1 MNTFPRPLS
10 FALIATL
17 SACTGVIGTGSGPAT
32 EGGGAPG
39 TGATPGSKGAGGAGG
54 DTTTPGAGAGGGA
67 GGMTAPAA
75 TVGPGRLRRLTEGQL
90 TNSLTDII
98 GPVQLGDTQLDERL
112 GDDNF
117 FVVAASYF
125 SISAGATSAYHDA
138 LESALTGVFADA
150 TRRAAIFSD
159 CVPASPAD
167 TGCYTKL
174 IS

>member
-39 TGATPGSKGAGGAGG
+39 TGATPGSKGAGGAG
-54 DTTTPGAGAGGGA
+54 
-67 GGMTAPAA
+67 
-75 TVGPGRLRRLTEGQL
+75 
-90 TNSLTDII
+90 
-98 GPVQLGDTQLDERL
+98 

-174 IS
+174 ISRLGHRAWRRELTTAEAARYVGVATGAASMLRDPL